1 MIHGT
6 FTVGRVKE
14 TSACQLAEDAR
25 LDTHKEYKVY
35 SAAITPNIKPGKAQ
49 SLPDDIDGTRIRN
62 GSSTKVSIK
71 NSVSSQNY
79 ILAKYVGTIPYD
91 ERYKEDPEYKT
102 PAGTKF
108 TLTCQDGNPNQ
119 ATFQ

>member
-6 FTVGRVKE
+6 FTVARVRE
-14 TSACQLAEDAR
+14 TSTCQLAEDTR
-25 LDTHKEYKVY
+25 LEEHTEYKVY
-35 SAAITPNIKPGKAQ
+35 SAAITPNVKSGAVQ
-49 SLPDDIDGTRIRN
+49 SLPDDIDGTLIKN
-62 GSSTKVSIK
+62 GSSTKVSIR
-71 NSVSSQNY
+71 NNVSSQNY

-91 ERYKEDPEYKT
+91 EKYKEDPEYKT

-108 TLTCQDGNPNQ
+108 TLTCTDGNPNQ